1 MSFCFAELGHRVYLM
16 KLQQTDLHKAVRDI
30 FDAGLCAVNARNA
43 ICSGVN
49 LEGPSLR
56 IFGTAFDTSDRPISV
71 VAIGKAAPA
80 MAVALKKRLGD
91 KINRGVIT
99 GPKLSAGESF
109 VSDRWRVFSGGHPL
123 PNQESLDAAE
133 ATLDLLR
140 RANEGRALIV
150 FLISGG
156 GSAMIEWPAN
166 PRIRLADLRE
176 ANRQLVSC
184 GASIAEI
191 NSVRRAFSAVKGG
204 KLAALAPKADQVT
217 LIISDTNQ
225 GDEASVASGPT
236 LVPSADSPDPR
247 QVVDRYRLRSSLP
260 ASILAAIDHLESKIP
275 PPATAAHRRH
285 YVLLDNQ
292 TAIEAAATKALELG
306 FQVQVAND
314 INEQAIDAGCDLLVA
329 QLDAL
334 KERTG
339 GKPVCL
345 LSGGE
350 FSCPVVGNG
359 IGGRNLETALRCAM
373 AFDKRRQQ
381 EERGLEH
388 LVVLSAGTDGVDG
401 NSPAA
406 GAVADEAS
414 LRRGMALGLDAEES
428 LVKSDSYTF
437 FSALGAAIV
446 TGPTGTNVRDLRVLL
461 ASAG

>member
-1 MSFCFAELGHRVYLM
+1 VIS
-16 KLQQTDLHKAVRDI
+16 QQTDLQKAARDI
-30 FDAGLCAVNARNA
+30 FDAGLCAVDARNA

-49 LEGPSLR
+49 LDGPLLR
-56 IFGTAFDTSDRPISV
+56 ISDAAFDTSARPIYV

-80 MAVALKKRLGD
+80 MAVALKERLGD
-91 KINRGVIT
+91 KITGGVIT
-99 GPKLSAGESF
+99 GPGLSSGESF

-123 PNQESLDAAE
+123 PNRESLEAAQ
-133 ATLDLLR
+133 ATFDLLR
-140 RANEGRALIV
+140 RANEERALMV
-150 FLISGG
+150 FLVSGG
-156 GSAMIEWPAN
+156 GSAMIEWPRADGITLAN
-166 PRIRLADLRE
+166 LRE

-217 LIISDTNQ
+217 LIVSDTNQ

-236 LVPSADSPDPR
+236 LEPPADSPDPK

-260 ASILAAIDHLESKIP
+260 ASILAAIGQHESEIP
-275 PPATAAHRRH
+275 LAATEAHRRH

-292 TAIEAAATKALELG
+292 TAIEAAATKARELG
-306 FQVQVAND
+306 FEVQVAND
-314 INEQAIDAGCDLLVA
+314 ISEQAIDIGSKLLVS
-329 QLDAL
+329 LLGAL
-334 KERTG
+334 KGRTG

-350 FSCPVVGNG
+350 FSCRVIGNG
-359 IGGRNLETALRCAM
+359 VGGRNLETALRCAM

-381 EERGLEH
+381 GERGSEH
-388 LVVLSAGTDGVDG
+388 LVALSAGTDGVDG

-406 GAVADEAS
+406 GAIADETS
-414 LRRGMALGLDAEES
+414 LTQGMALGLDAEKS
-428 LVKSDSYTF
+428 LVKSDSYAF
-437 FSALGAAIV
+437 FSALGGAIV

-461 ASAG
+461 ATAG

>member
-1 MSFCFAELGHRVYLM
+1 MVIS
-16 KLQQTDLHKAVRDI
+16 QQTDLQKAARDI
-30 FDAGLCAVNARNA
+30 FDAGLCAVDARNA

-49 LEGPSLR
+49 LDGPLLR
-56 IFGTAFDTSDRPISV
+56 ISDAAFDTSARPIYV

-80 MAVALKKRLGD
+80 MAVALKERLGD
-91 KINRGVIT
+91 KITGGVIT
-99 GPKLSAGESF
+99 GPGLSSGESF

-123 PNQESLDAAE
+123 PNRESLEAAQ
-133 ATLDLLR
+133 ATFDLLR
-140 RANEGRALIV
+140 RANEERALMV
-150 FLISGG
+150 FLVSGG
-156 GSAMIEWPAN
+156 GSAMIEWPRADGITLAN
-166 PRIRLADLRE
+166 LRE

-217 LIISDTNQ
+217 LIVSDTNQ

-236 LVPSADSPDPR
+236 LEPPADSPDPK

-260 ASILAAIDHLESKIP
+260 ASILAAIGQHESEIP
-275 PPATAAHRRH
+275 LAATEAHRRH

-292 TAIEAAATKALELG
+292 TAIEAAATKARELG
-306 FQVQVAND
+306 FEVQVAND
-314 INEQAIDAGCDLLVA
+314 ISEQAIDIGCKLLVS
-329 QLDAL
+329 LLGAL
-334 KERTG
+334 KGRTG

-350 FSCPVVGNG
+350 FSCRVIGNG
-359 IGGRNLETALRCAM
+359 VGGRNLETALRCAM

-381 EERGLEH
+381 GERGSEH
-388 LVVLSAGTDGVDG
+388 LVALSAGTDGVDG

-406 GAVADEAS
+406 GAIADETS
-414 LRRGMALGLDAEES
+414 LTQGMALGLDAEKS
-428 LVKSDSYTF
+428 LVKSDSYAF
-437 FSALGAAIV
+437 FSALGGAIV

-461 ASAG
+461 ATAG

>member
-1 MSFCFAELGHRVYLM
+1 MVIS
-16 KLQQTDLHKAVRDI
+16 QQTDLQKAARDI
-30 FDAGLCAVNARNA
+30 FDAGLCAVDARNA

-49 LEGPSLR
+49 LDGPLLR
-56 IFGTAFDTSDRPISV
+56 ISDAAFDTSARPIYV

-80 MAVALKKRLGD
+80 MAVALKERLGD
-91 KINRGVIT
+91 KITGGVIT
-99 GPKLSAGESF
+99 GPGLSSGESF

-123 PNQESLDAAE
+123 PNRESLEAAQ
-133 ATLDLLR
+133 ATFDLLR
-140 RANEGRALIV
+140 RANEERALMV
-150 FLISGG
+150 FLVSGG
-156 GSAMIEWPAN
+156 GSAMIEWPRADGITLAN
-166 PRIRLADLRE
+166 LRE

-217 LIISDTNQ
+217 LIVSDTNQ

-236 LVPSADSPDPR
+236 LEPPADSPDPK

-260 ASILAAIDHLESKIP
+260 ASILAAIGQHESEIP
-275 PPATAAHRRH
+275 LAATEAHRRH

-292 TAIEAAATKALELG
+292 TAIEAAATKARELG
-306 FQVQVAND
+306 FEVQVAND
-314 INEQAIDAGCDLLVA
+314 ISEQAIDIGSKLLVS
-329 QLDAL
+329 LLGAL
-334 KERTG
+334 KGRTG

-350 FSCPVVGNG
+350 FSCRVIGNG
-359 IGGRNLETALRCAM
+359 VGGRNLETALRCAM

-381 EERGLEH
+381 GERGSEH
-388 LVVLSAGTDGVDG
+388 LVALSAGTDGVDG

-406 GAVADEAS
+406 GAIADETS
-414 LRRGMALGLDAEES
+414 LTQGMALGLDAEKS
-428 LVKSDSYTF
+428 LVKSDSYAF
-437 FSALGAAIV
+437 FSALGGAIV

-461 ASAG
+461 ATAG